1 MTTSALYL
9 GSDFYV
15 KATWVEKKKL
25 KNKNGCWVISFK
37 ILCLGGPEAHAISQ
51 YSGLAYPLLE
61 PPILEMAWS
70 SEGRMGIV

>member
-25 KNKNGCWVISFK
+25 KNKNGRWVISFK
-37 ILCLGGPEAHAISQ
+37 ILCLGGQEAQ